1 MMKVLIACQES
12 QRVCKAFRDKGH
24 IAFSCDIQP
33 TSGNNPQWHI
43 QQDVLPLINGNCTF
57 VTCDGKEHSIQG
69 RWDMI
74 IAFPPCTYMSSAGAC
89 RMYPT
94 KGVVDQERLQKAM
107 QAKQFFM
114 QLLNADCQKKCIQ
127 NPRPLKIV
135 GLPEKTQQIQPYQFG
150 QPYSKLTYLWLK
162 GLPQLK
168 PTNIVQDYKP
178 YVSCNTSRNKGNKD
192 KAGASRK
199 GGAGK
204 ARSKTFLGIA
214 QAMAQQW
221 G

>member
-1 MMKVLIACQES
+1 MNVLIACQES
-12 QRVCKAFRDKGH
+12 QRVCTAFRKKGH
-24 IAFSCDIQP
+24 IAFSCDFQP

-43 QQDVLPLINGNCTF
+43 KQDVLPLLGGNCTF

-69 RWDMI
+69 RWDLI

-94 KGVVDQERLQKAM
+94 KGVIDQERLKKAM

-114 QLLNADCQKKCIQ
+114 QLLNSDCQKVCVQ
-127 NPRPLKIV
+127 NPRPLKVV
-135 GLPEKTQQIQPYQFG
+135 GLPEKSQQIQPYQFG

-162 GLPQLK
+162 GLPHLK
-168 PTNIVQDYKP
+168 PTKIVQDYKP

-199 GGAGK
+199 GGAAK

-214 QAMAQQW
+214 QAMAEQW